1 MRFGEET
8 DPLEPASATSHGVLS
23 SVLRQCFGNFIYAV
37 EWLHR
42 QITSKSLKTL
52 SQGKQ
57 LKGLIILNVGKGRR
71 FIGKVRADFK
81 HSNI

>member
-1 MRFGEET
+1 MRFREET
-8 DPLEPASATSHGVLS
+8 DPLEPDSDKSHGVLS
-23 SVLRQCFGNFIYAV
+23 SVLGQCFRNFIYAL
-37 EWLHR
+37 EWVHR

-57 LKGLIILNVGKGRR
+57 LKGLIILNVGKGR
-71 FIGKVRADFK
+71 FIGNMRADFK